1 VPTNGRAFTR
11 FYCFARS
18 SRWSEEKVR
27 ADQRK
32 DRFRLDNPYHPPRH
46 ATKWPPRAQRARPAG
61 HFLNRAAGHFLNRA
75 AGHFLNRPAGQVLK
89 QAPRFRRRFAD
100 CRREDGDFRV
110 SSAIPALRSYHG
122 SVPKYSIVVPFH
134 NEEENVT
141 TLYDRVKHVME
152 QVGESFEMIFV
163 DDGSRDR
170 TYRLLEEIA
179 AVDSRVLVVKLRRNF
194 GQTSA
199 LAAGFDNAQGDFV
212 LAMDGDLQH
221 DPAEIPGFLAKLEEG
236 YDVVSGWR
244 SQRADNVVLRRM
256 PSKAANWLMAK
267 LSGVNIHDFGTTFK
281 AYRREVIQSIPL
293 YGEMHR
299 FIPAL
304 ASWYGASICEIP
316 ITNPKREFGRSHYG
330 LSRTARVFFDLMT
343 IRFLLRYMTRPLHF
357 FGGVGILGMMGGSAL
372 AVWLLVLKLVTGQ
385 HVMAAHGPIFVIAGV
400 LILAGIQMMG
410 IGLLGELQVRHFHT
424 AAHRAP
430 YAIERIVRLRSSEE
444 SLLQ

>member
-1 VPTNGRAFTR
+1 M
-11 FYCFARS
+11 
-18 SRWSEEKVR
+18 
-27 ADQRK
+27 
-32 DRFRLDNPYHPPRH
+32 L
-46 ATKWPPRAQRARPAG
+46 
-61 HFLNRAAGHFLNRA
+61 
-75 AGHFLNRPAGQVLK
+75 
-89 QAPRFRRRFAD
+89 
-100 CRREDGDFRV
+100 
-110 SSAIPALRSYHG
+110 
-122 SVPKYSIVVPFH
+122 KYSIVVPFH

-141 TLYDRVKHVME
+141 TLYDRVKLVME
-152 QVGESFEMIFV
+152 QVGDSFEIVFV

-199 LAAGFDNAQGDFV
+199 LAAGFDHAQGGFV

-221 DPAEIPGFLAKLEEG
+221 DPDEIPNFLAKLEEG
-236 YDVVSGWR
+236 YDDFSGWR
-244 SQRADNVVLRRM
+244 SQRGDNMLLRRI
-256 PSKAANWLMAK
+256 PSRAANWLMAR
-267 LSGVNIHDFGTTFK
+267 LSGVSIHDYGTTFK

-316 ITNPKREFGRSHYG
+316 ISNPQRVYGKSHYG
-330 LSRTARVFFDLMT
+330 LSRTIRVFFDLMT

-357 FGGVGILGMMGGSAL
+357 FGSIGALGMLSGSAL
-372 AVWLLVLKLVTGQ
+372 AAWLLVLKLATGQ
-385 HVMAAHGPIFVIAGV
+385 HVMEAHGPIFVVAGV
-400 LILAGIQMMG
+400 LLLAGIQMMG

-430 YAIERIVRLRSSEE
+430 YAVERILRLRSSEE
-444 SLLQ
+444 SMLL